1 MNLMRN
7 VLTLVCALGLLSQ
20 VTAQDTGRK
29 PSPPDEPKQTEKK
42 DFSNSP
48 IVTKMMTYAKG
59 KDGKV
64 KRDDVTD
71 TRLLR
76 LFDMADTKKEGVV
89 TKDQL
94 MALAAKLDEESAQE
108 GGRGGP
114 GGGGPG
120 GPGGGGPGG
129 GGRGGPGGGFG
140 GPPQPGQLLPTFLQE
155 QLNLT
160 ADQKKQLDALQ
171 KEFDTKL
178 DKLLTDEQKKQLKDA
193 RENGPGGRGGPG
205 GPGGGRGG
213 PGGGGPGG
221 GRGGPGGGGPGG
233 GGPGGPGGPGG
244 ERPDRPE

>member
-1 MNLMRN
+1 MKLMRN
-7 VLTLVCALGLLSQ
+7 ILALVCALGLLSQ

-29 PSPPDEPKQTEKK
+29 LSPPDESKEKK
-42 DFSNSP
+42 DYSNSP
-48 IVTKMMTYAKG
+48 IVTKMMSFAKG

-76 LFDMADTKKEGVV
+76 LFDMADVKKEGVV

-94 MALAAKLDEESAQE
+94 MALAAKLDDEYGQGG

-114 GGGGPG
+114 GGDGPGGPGGGPG
-120 GPGGGGPGG
+120 GPGGGR

-155 QLNLT
+155 QMNLT
-160 ADQKKQLDALQ
+160 ADQKKQLEALQ
-171 KEFDTKL
+171 KEFDAKL

-193 RENGPGGRGGPG
+193 RENGPGG
-205 GPGGGRGG
+205 PGGGRGG
-213 PGGGGPGG
+213 
-221 GRGGPGGGGPGG
+221 RGGPGGPGG

-244 ERPDRPE
+244 GRGGPGGPGGGPGGPGGEKPE